1 MPKQRITKDMVV
13 DAAFKIARQSG
24 MEKVL
29 VKNIADELGCSVQP
43 IYSYCKNM
51 DGLREEVSN
60 KARNFIKEY
69 MVSHIDNSDLLR
81 STGRA
86 YIQLAGEEPHILKI
100 FILQER
106 RNISSL
112 KDIYETE
119 TNPQIA
125 HAVAED
131 LEISA
136 ETARQLHLNMLI
148 YTIGLGTIF
157 SVSSPGIPIDEIFLQ
172 QELAFQSFL
181 NDALRKREEKN
192 ENSGDL

>member
-13 DAAFKIARQSG
+13 NTAFKIARQSG

-29 VKNIADELGCSVQP
+29 VKSIADELGCSVQP

-60 KARNFIKEY
+60 KARGFIKEY
-69 MVSHIDNSDLLR
+69 IVSHIDKRDLFR

-86 YIQLAGEEPHILKI
+86 YIQLAKEEPHILKI

-125 HAVAED
+125 HAIAKD
-131 LEISA
+131 LDINVEI
-136 ETARQLHLNMLI
+136 ARQLHLNMLI

-172 QELAFQSFL
+172 QEQAHQAFV
-181 NDALRKREEKN
+181 NDILRKR
-192 ENSGDL
+192 D

>member
-24 MEKVL
+24 IEKVL
-29 VKNIADELGCSVQP
+29 VKSIADELGCSVQP

-51 DGLREEVSN
+51 DGLREEVGN
-60 KARNFIKEY
+60 KARDFIKEFI
-69 MVSHIDNSDLLR
+69 VSRIDKRELFH

-86 YIQLAGEEPHILKI
+86 YIQLAKEEPHILKI

-125 HAVAED
+125 QAIAKD
-131 LEISA
+131 LDISV

-157 SVSSPGIPIDEIFLQ
+157 SVSSPGIPIDEVFLQ
-172 QELAFQSFL
+172 QEQAYQAFV
-181 NDALRKREEKN
+181 NDAIRKR
-192 ENSGDL
+192 D

>member
-29 VKNIADELGCSVQP
+29 VKSIAEELGCSVQP

-51 DGLREEVSN
+51 DELRNEVGN
-60 KARNFIKEY
+60 KAREFIKEY
-69 MVSHIDNSDLLR
+69 IALHMENDDLFR

-86 YIQLAGEEPHILKI
+86 YIQLAKEQPHILKI

-106 RNISSL
+106 RNIASL
-112 KDIYETE
+112 KDIYKTE

-125 HAVAED
+125 PAIAKD
-131 LEISA
+131 LDISVEI
-136 ETARQLHLNMLI
+136 ARELHLNMLI

-157 SVSSPGIPIDEIFLQ
+157 SVSSPGIPIDEIFWQ
-172 QELAFQSFL
+172 QEQALQAFV
-181 NDALRKREEKN
+181 NDVLGKR
-192 ENSGDL
+192 D

>member
-1 MPKQRITKDMVV
+1 MPKQRITKEMVV
-13 DAAFKIARQSG
+13 EAAFNIARQNG

-29 VKNIADELGCSVQP
+29 VKSIADELGCSVQP

-51 DGLREEVSN
+51 DSLRDEVGN
-60 KARNFIKEY
+60 KARDFIKEY
-69 MVSHIDNSDLLR
+69 IASRIDSSDLFR

-86 YIQLAGEEPHILKI
+86 YIQLAKAEPHILKI

-112 KDIYETE
+112 KDIYEAE
-119 TNPQIA
+119 TNPRIA
-125 HAVAED
+125 QAIAENLD
-131 LEISA
+131 ISD

-148 YTIGLGTIF
+148 YTIGLGTVF

-172 QELAFQSFL
+172 QEQAHRAFV
-181 NDALRKREEKN
+181 NDVLKSGERNN
-192 ENSGDL
+192 ENSSHL

>member
-13 DAAFKIARQSG
+13 NAAFKIARQSG

-29 VKNIADELGCSVQP
+29 VKSIADELGCSVQP

-51 DGLREEVSN
+51 DGLRGEVGN
-60 KARNFIKEY
+60 KARNFINEY
-69 MVSHIDNSDLLR
+69 ITSHIDRSDLFH

-86 YIQLAGEEPHILKI
+86 YIQLAKEEPHILKI

-106 RNISSL
+106 KSIFSL

-125 HAVAED
+125 QVIAKD
-131 LEISA
+131 LNISVEA
-136 ETARQLHLNMLI
+136 ARQLHLNMLI

-172 QELAFQSFL
+172 QKQAYQAFV
-181 NDALRKREEKN
+181 DDVLRKR
-192 ENSGDL
+192 D

>member
-29 VKNIADELGCSVQP
+29 VKTIADELGCSVQP

-51 DGLREEVSN
+51 DGLREEVGN
-60 KARNFIKEY
+60 KARSFIKAY
-69 MVSHIDNSDLLR
+69 IVSHIEKSDLFR

-86 YIQLAGEEPHILKI
+86 YIQLAKEEPHILKI

-125 HAVAED
+125 QAIAKD
-131 LEISA
+131 LDISV
-136 ETARQLHLNMLI
+136 ETAVQLHLNMLI

-172 QELAFQSFL
+172 QEQAHQAFV
-181 NDALRKREEKN
+181 NDILRKRDEKN
-192 ENSGDL
+192 ENSSNL

>member
-51 DGLREEVSN
+51 DFLREEVGN
-60 KARNFIKEY
+60 KAREFIKEY
-69 MVSHIDNSDLLR
+69 IASHIDKSDLFR

-86 YIQLAGEEPHILKI
+86 YIQIAKEEPHILKI

-106 RNISSL
+106 KNIYSL
-112 KDIYETE
+112 EDIYETE

-125 HAVAED
+125 QTVAKD
-131 LEISA
+131 LDISVEI
-136 ETARQLHLNMLI
+136 ARQLHLNMLI

-172 QELAFQSFL
+172 QEQAQRAFV
-181 NDALRKREEKN
+181 NDILRKKEQNN
-192 ENSGDL
+192 ENSSNL